1 MKHAENISTETA
13 TTVPPGFCCRSS
25 ACRRRMASAIWER
38 GRTGLS
44 ICCGKPGKRCG
55 RFCLTGRPATA
66 TARIKHSALLP
77 ETRILLRR
85 ICWKKTVCFCRGKR
99 SSMTLVQIRLI
110 LIMAGCLRQGLS
122 FCVWRSTGF
131 VPAAAKVI
139 PDFWLFAAKMPSGFP
154 ITPCLWR

>member
-1 MKHAENISTETA
+1 MRKNISTETA

-44 ICCGKPGKRCG
+44 ICCGKPDKRCG

-66 TARIKHSALLP
+66 TARIKPSALLP

-85 ICWKKTVCFCRGKR
+85 ICWKKTVCFYRGKR
-99 SSMTLVQIRLI
+99 NSMTLVQIRLI
-110 LIMAGCLRQGLS
+110 LIMAGCLQQGLS

-139 PDFWLFAAKMPSGFP
+139 PDF
-154 ITPCLWR
+154 

>member
-1 MKHAENISTETA
+1 MRKNISTETA

-66 TARIKHSALLP
+66 TARIKPSALLP

-85 ICWKKTVCFCRGKR
+85 ICWKKTVCSCRGKR
-99 SSMTLVQIRLI
+99 NSMTLVQIRLI

-139 PDFWLFAAKMPSGFP
+139 PDFWLSAAKMPSGFP